1 MNPIFRAEWL
11 VLSQR
16 VGARALLAIAA
27 LIPALVVVI
36 FLSLSGDGNASLQ
49 FNGKPLSE
57 IVTLSG
63 PNAASLSLRA
73 RNFFLMPLLF
83 LVLAGQ
89 SMASERSQHV
99 LREQLLK
106 PVSRQRVLWSKVVVV
121 WAVSVASLL
130 LNAAVGLGL
139 GSVLLGAEGEWSPVL
154 LGHLVSVFTDFAVI
168 VFGFFLACHL
178 RSSVGVIAVGLMLL
192 AVDSIVRV
200 GLKGLGLLGVDS
212 LNWFLAAMP
221 GTGLNMYQIDTGD
234 FSTGAMV
241 CLIAWSAAFA
251 ALAQR
256 RIIKMDVP

>member
-27 LIPALVVVI
+27 VIPALVVVV

-89 SMASERSQHV
+89 SMASERTQHV

-106 PVSRQRVLWSKVVVV
+106 PVSRQRVLWSKVAVV
-121 WAVSVASLL
+121 WGVSVASLA
-130 LNAAVGLGL
+130 LNAVVGLGL
-139 GSVLLGAEGEWSPVL
+139 GSLVLGAEGEWSPVL
-154 LGHLVSVFTDFAVI
+154 LGHLVSVFTDLAVI

-178 RSSVGVIAVGLMLL
+178 RSSVGVIAVGLLL
-192 AVDSIVRV
+192 LGLDAIVRV

-212 LNWFLAAMP
+212 LEWLLAAMP
-221 GTGLNMYQIDTGD
+221 GTGLNMFRMDTGD

-241 CLIAWSAAFA
+241 CLIAWSVAFA

-256 RIIKMDVP
+256 RVVQMDVP